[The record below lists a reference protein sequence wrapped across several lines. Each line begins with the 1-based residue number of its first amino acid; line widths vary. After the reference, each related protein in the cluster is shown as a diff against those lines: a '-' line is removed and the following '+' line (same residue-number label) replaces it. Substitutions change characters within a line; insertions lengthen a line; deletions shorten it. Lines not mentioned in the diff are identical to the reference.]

1 MDADIPTDLIEDL
14 LNEYKETFVAMDQD
28 GDGFV
33 TKADVERLLFSLN
46 QKPTPDEIEDIYT
59 VLDPDNQKINFTQFV
74 KLLVVV
80 HRSFDRE
87 ETLRSVFLAFD
98 RNGDGNLGTAEIFYV
113 LRQLGIQVQ
122 RQEIEDIVQEQ
133 GGCIG
138 FEQFCK
144 VFGRYELQ

>member
-28 GDGFV
+28 GDGLI
-33 TKADVERLLFSLN
+33 TKADFERLLFTLN
-46 QKPTPDEIEDIYT
+46 QKPSQEE
-59 VLDPDNQKINFTQFV
+59 LDDMYSAIDPENQKINFTQFI
-74 KLLVVV
+74 KLLVVL
-80 HRSFDRE
+80 HRHFDRE
-87 ETLRSVFLAFD
+87 ETLRSVFLCFD
-98 RNGDGNLGTAEIFYV
+98 RNGDGNLGTSEILYV
-113 LRQLGIQVQ
+113 LKQLGIQVS
-122 RQEIEDIVQEQ
+122 RQEVEDVVQEQ